1 MFLSFVNQGHGNS
14 FPSEQP
20 DPFVG
25 WLYFRRQFFFLIRR
39 HRNWGR
45 LVALHRWR
53 GRGARSRLCWPRPC
67 GLRGVVT
74 SGQRPLLQEPDGQ
87 DRARSRH
94 LATGV
99 SGAPLSGARGRS
111 PRLAVVS
118 GRHAARARTRR
129 TWAAPAPCAPVPWV
143 NTTNRDVRRPRC
155 QLAPAFSTF
164 FEASLPCGIVSG
176 GNSHAV
182 HGASV
187 LRPLQVS
194 PTGARHRTPR
204 PSNLSPSR
212 L

>member
-45 LVALHRWR
+45 LVALYRRR

-74 SGQRPLLQEPDGQ
+74 SGQRLLLQEPHGQ
-87 DRARSRH
+87 DRAGSRH
-94 LATGV
+94 LAARV

-129 TWAAPAPCAPVPWV
+129 MWAAPAPCAPVPWV
-143 NTTNRDVRRPRC
+143 NTANRDVRRPRC

>member
-1 MFLSFVNQGHGNS
+1 MFLSFVNRGHGNS
-14 FPSEQP
+14 FPSEQS

-25 WLYFRRQFFFLIRR
+25 WLYFRRQFFFFFNQKTPKLGTSGGTAQTAWTRR
-39 HRNWGR
+39 PEQALLAEAVWPERCGHLGAAPTPAGTRRPGQG
-45 LVALHRWR
+45 LVQTSPRRGLWSATVGGSGSVSEA
-53 GRGARSRLCWPRPC
+53 GRGQRTPHRPH
-67 GLRGVVT
+67 
-74 SGQRPLLQEPDGQ
+74 PHE
-87 DRARSRH
+87 
-94 LATGV
+94 
-99 SGAPLSGARGRS
+99 
-111 PRLAVVS
+111 
-118 GRHAARARTRR
+118 
-129 TWAAPAPCAPVPWV
+129 APCAPVPWV
-143 NTTNRDVRRPRC
+143 NTANRDVRRPRC

-164 FEASLPCGIVSG
+164 FESSLPCGIVSG